1 MSLFVVVYLMVT
13 MTLGTISICVT
24 VLVLNVHHRYP
35 SHRPRLW
42 LRRLILI
49 HVARLLRVTTS
60 YSQASREAEQVWKR
74 RPGFEPR
81 PYFQMNGIVSSNEDN
96 VKTRLK
102 SRLNNG
108 QRLKDYF
115 TRSLLRHQPHQHQR
129 HPPNHHNS
137 SSMTTTMTHRSSAP
151 FPKSTADEETQN
163 QQTTATKDYGPEW
176 RELAQVL
183 DRLFFWILCIL
194 MTSSTVFILLYPKYS
209 GIEGSW

>member
-1 MSLFVVVYLMVT
+1 MVT

-35 SHRPRLW
+35 SGRPRLW

-49 HVARLLRVTTS
+49 HVARMLGVTTS
-60 YSQASREAEQVWKR
+60 YSQASREADQVWKR

-81 PYFQMNGIVSSNEDN
+81 PYFQVNGIVSSEDS

-102 SRLNNG
+102 NRLNG

-115 TRSLLRHQPHQHQR
+115 ARSLLRHHPHQHQR
-129 HPPNHHNS
+129 QQQQQQLPIHRNS
-137 SSMTTTMTHRSSAP
+137 FTTQRSSAHP
-151 FPKSTADEETQN
+151 FGKSRPEAVDDDAH
-163 QQTTATKDYGPEW
+163 QQTTKDHGPEW

-183 DRLFFWILCIL
+183 DRLFFWILCVL
-194 MTSSTVFILLYPKYS
+194 MTLSTVFILLYPKYS

>member
-1 MSLFVVVYLMVT
+1 MVT

-35 SHRPRLW
+35 AGRPSPW
-42 LRRLILI
+42 LRRFILI

-81 PYFQMNGIVSSNEDN
+81 AYFQVNGIASSEDG

-102 SRLNNG
+102 NRLNNG

-115 TRSLLRHQPHQHQR
+115 TRSLLRHHPHQRQQ
-129 HPPNHHNS
+129 HPHIHHNS
-137 SSMTTTMTHRSSAP
+137 STTQRSSAP
-151 FPKSTADEETQN
+151 FAKSTADDETQ
-163 QQTTATKDYGPEW
+163 QQQQTATKDYGPEW

-183 DRLFFWILCIL
+183 DRLFFWILCVL